1 MDLTFS
7 AELFEWRG
15 PAPHHWLRLPLA
27 ACEEIAAEAAETTYG
42 WGAIPVQVQVGDT
55 QWETSLLPREGGYVL
70 PVKQAVRTREQIDLG
85 DTVTVSLSVAPRHGR
100 AANGTGRTG

>member
-1 MDLTFS
+1 MAPSTKHRSRRDRQ
-7 AELFEWRG
+7 ELRT
-15 PAPHHWLRLPLA
+15 HRTTLCRLLR
-27 ACEEIAAEAAETTYG
+27 IMR
-42 WGAIPVQVQVGDT
+42 
-55 QWETSLLPREGGYVL
+55 ETSLLPRDGGFVL